1 MKFILK
7 VTFKIYKHNSLHIVV
22 VCIYNTLETCAWEGW
37 AWLLDPI
44 FKKWLDQEGSDFIHE
59 WVHWCICSVIAL
71 LGVTGKPSEV
81 GHTCK

>member
-44 FKKWLDQEGSDFIHE
+44 FKK
-59 WVHWCICSVIAL
+59 
-71 LGVTGKPSEV
+71 
-81 GHTCK
+81 